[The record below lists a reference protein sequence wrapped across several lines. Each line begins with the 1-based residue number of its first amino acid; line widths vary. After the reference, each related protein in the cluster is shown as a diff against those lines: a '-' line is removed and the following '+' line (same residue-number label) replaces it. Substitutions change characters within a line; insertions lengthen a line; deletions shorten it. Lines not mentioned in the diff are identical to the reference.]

1 MPYAFTVS
9 DVIAAKPEKIYD
21 AWLDSAGHSK
31 MTGGKRAS
39 INAEP
44 GAEFTAWNGFIT
56 GRNVMLER
64 PRRIVQTWRTTRFI
78 ETDADSQIEVSL
90 EPAAGGTR
98 VTVKHSN
105 VPDDQTSYRDGGW
118 QRSYFEPMKKYFG
131 GEGGPV

>member
-1 MPYAFTVS
+1 MSFCRLS
-9 DVIAAKPEKIYD
+9 REKISD
-21 AWLDSAGHSK
+21 AWLESAGHSK

-56 GRNVMLER
+56 SRNVMLER

-78 ETDADSQIEVSL
+78 ETDAELADQVSL
-90 EPAAGGTR
+90 EPAAGGTASPSSTAMCR
-98 VTVKHSN
+98 TTRPATATAAGSAAI
-105 VPDDQTSYRDGGW
+105 S
-118 QRSYFEPMKKYFG
+118 EPMKKYFG